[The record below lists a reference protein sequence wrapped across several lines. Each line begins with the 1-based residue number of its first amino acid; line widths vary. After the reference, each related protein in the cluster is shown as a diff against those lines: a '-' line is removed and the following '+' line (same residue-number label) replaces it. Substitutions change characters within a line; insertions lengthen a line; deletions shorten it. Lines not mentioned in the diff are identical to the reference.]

1 MFFLL
6 TLIVKSDKITVIRIL
21 KRKVIT
27 MIITAVGL
35 GLIGGSLCK
44 AIKKHTNHTVYGID
58 INKET
63 ISMALSQNAID
74 AETDDL
80 GLADITIV
88 SLYPIDAIDYII
100 NNADKFKS
108 GSIVI
113 DTCGIKKEIVDR
125 VTPVL
130 EKRDVTFIGTHP
142 MAGREFSGFEYSL
155 DNLFDEASFIITP
168 SEATPQAKLNL
179 LKDLA
184 YNIHFKKVV
193 FATPEEHDQI
203 IAFTSQLAHV
213 VSNAYI
219 KSPTHQKQ
227 LGFSAGSFQDLTR
240 VAKLNE
246 IMWTPLFMLNKGPL
260 CDEIDCIIEKL
271 TEYRDAMKN
280 DDSDKLREL
289 LKEGRILKEDTKTL

>member
-1 MFFLL
+1 
-6 TLIVKSDKITVIRIL
+6 
-21 KRKVIT
+21 

-35 GLIGGSLCK
+35 GLIGGSMCK

-58 INKET
+58 VNKET
-63 ISMALSQNAID
+63 IAMAVSQNAID
-74 AETDDL
+74 SETDDL

-88 SLYPIDAIDYII
+88 SLYPTDAIDYITA
-100 NNADKFKS
+100 NADRFKE

-113 DTCGIKKEIVDR
+113 DTCGIKKAVVNS
-125 VTPVL
+125 VTPLL
-130 EKRDVTFIGTHP
+130 ESYGVTFIGVHP

-168 SEATPQAKLNL
+168 TDSVPQAKLNL
-179 LKDLA
+179 LEDFA
-184 YNIHFKKVV
+184 YSMHFKKVV

-219 KSPTHQKQ
+219 KSPTHRKQ

-246 IMWTPLFMLNKGPL
+246 VMWTPLFMLNKEPL
-260 CDEIDCIIEKL
+260 CFEIDYIIDRL
-271 TEYRDAMKN
+271 TEYRDAMQSG
-280 DDSDKLREL
+280 DSDRLREL
-289 LKEGRILKEDTKTL
+289 LKEGRILKEETKQL

>member
-1 MFFLL
+1 
-6 TLIVKSDKITVIRIL
+6 
-21 KRKVIT
+21 
-27 MIITAVGL
+27 MIITAVGI
-35 GLIGGSLCK
+35 GLIGGSMCK

-58 INKET
+58 VNRET
-63 ISMALSQNAID
+63 VAMAISQNAID
-74 AETDDL
+74 GETDDL
-80 GLADITIV
+80 SLADITIV
-88 SLYPIDAIDYII
+88 SLYPTDTIDYII
-100 NNADKFKS
+100 ENASRFKE

-113 DTCGIKKEIVDR
+113 DTCGIKKAVVDR

-130 EKRDVTFIGTHP
+130 EKQGVTFIGTHP

-168 SEATPQAKLNL
+168 SETVPQAKLNL
-179 LKDLA
+179 LEDLA
-184 YNIHFKKVV
+184 YAMHFKKVV
-193 FATPEEHDQI
+193 FASPEEHDQI

-246 IMWTPLFMLNKGPL
+246 VMWTPLFMLNKDPL
-260 CDEIDCIIEKL
+260 CFEIDFIIEKL
-271 TEYRDAMKN
+271 TEYRDAMQSG
-280 DDSDKLREL
+280 DSERLKEL
-289 LKEGRILKEDTKTL
+289 LKEGRILKEETKTF

>member
-1 MFFLL
+1 
-6 TLIVKSDKITVIRIL
+6 
-21 KRKVIT
+21 
-27 MIITAVGL
+27 MIITAVGI
-35 GLIGGSLCK
+35 GLIGGSMCK

-58 INKET
+58 VNKET
-63 ISMALSQNAID
+63 IAMAISQNAID
-74 AETDDL
+74 GETDDL
-80 GLADITIV
+80 SLADITIV
-88 SLYPIDAIDYII
+88 SLYPTDAIDYII
-100 NNADKFKS
+100 GNAARFKE

-130 EKRDVTFIGTHP
+130 EERGVTFIGTHP

-168 SEATPQAKLNL
+168 SANVPQAKLNL
-179 LKDLA
+179 LEDLA
-184 YNIHFKKVV
+184 YAIHFKKVV
-193 FATPEEHDQI
+193 FASPEEHDQI

-246 IMWTPLFMLNKGPL
+246 VMWTPLFMLNKDPL
-260 CDEIDCIIEKL
+260 CFEIDYIIEKL
-271 TEYRDAMKN
+271 TEYRDAMQN
-280 DDSDKLREL
+280 GDSERLKEL
-289 LKEGRILKEDTKTL
+289 LKEGRILKEETKTL

>member
-1 MFFLL
+1 
-6 TLIVKSDKITVIRIL
+6 
-21 KRKVIT
+21 
-27 MIITAVGL
+27 MIITVVGL

-44 AIKKHTNHTVYGID
+44 AIKKHTNHTVYGVD
-58 INKET
+58 INRET
-63 ISMALSQNAID
+63 IEMALSQHAID

-88 SLYPIDAIDYII
+88 SLYPITTIDFIKD
-100 NNADKFKS
+100 NAAKFKK

-113 DTCGIKKEIVDR
+113 DTCGIKKAIVDSA
-125 VTPVL
+125 TPAL
-130 EKRDVTFIGTHP
+130 AENDVTFIGVHP

-168 SEATPQAKLNL
+168 DNSVSQTKINL
-179 LKDLA
+179 IEDFA
-184 YNIHFKKVV
+184 YAIHFKKVV
-193 FATPEEHDQI
+193 VATPEEHDQI

-246 IMWTPLFMLNKGPL
+246 DMWTPLFMLNKDPL
-260 CDEIDCIIEKL
+260 CFEIDYIIARL
-271 TEYRDAMKN
+271 TEYRDAMMNGDNERLKQL
-280 DDSDKLREL
+280 LRD
-289 LKEGRILKEDTKTL
+289 GRILKEQTKTL

>member
-1 MFFLL
+1 
-6 TLIVKSDKITVIRIL
+6 
-21 KRKVIT
+21 

-63 ISMALSQNAID
+63 IDMALSQRAID
-74 AETDDL
+74 EETTDL
-80 GLADITIV
+80 SLADITII
-88 SLYPIDAIDYII
+88 SLYPTTAIDYITA
-100 NNADKFKS
+100 NVEKFKE

-113 DTCGIKKEIVDR
+113 DTCGVKKAIVDS
-125 VTPVL
+125 VTPIL
-130 EKRDVTFIGTHP
+130 EKHGVTFIGGHP
-142 MAGREFSGFEYSL
+142 MAGREFSGFEYST
-155 DNLFDEASFIITP
+155 DNLFEEASFIVTP
-168 SEATPQAKLNL
+168 SESVPQAKLNL
-179 LKDLA
+179 IEDFV
-184 YNIHFKKVV
+184 YSIHFKKVV

-213 VSNAYI
+213 VSNAFI

-246 IMWTPLFMLNKGPL
+246 DMWTPLFMLNKEPL
-260 CDEIDCIIEKL
+260 CFEIDYIIDRLK
-271 TEYRDAMKN
+271 EYRDALENENSPRLK
-280 DDSDKLREL
+280 EL
-289 LKEGRILKEDTKTL
+289 LREGRILKEQTKKL

>member
-1 MFFLL
+1 M
-6 TLIVKSDKITVIRIL
+6 K
-21 KRKVIT
+21 
-27 MIITAVGL
+27 ITAVGL

-63 ISMALSQNAID
+63 IAMALSQRAID
-74 AETDDL
+74 EETDDL
-80 GLADITIV
+80 SLADITII
-88 SLYPIDAIDYII
+88 SLYPTVAIDYITA
-100 NNADKFKS
+100 NADKFKE

-113 DTCGIKKEIVDR
+113 DTCGIKKAIVDS

-130 EKRDVTFIGTHP
+130 EKHGVTFIGGHP
-142 MAGREFSGFEYSL
+142 MAGREFSGFEYST
-155 DNLFDEASFIITP
+155 DTLFDEASFIVTP
-168 SEATPQAKLNL
+168 SEAVPQAKLNL
-179 LKDLA
+179 IEDFV
-184 YNIHFKKVV
+184 YSIHFKKVV

-213 VSNAYI
+213 VSNAFI

-246 IMWTPLFMLNKGPL
+246 DMWTPLFMLNKEPL
-260 CDEIDCIIEKL
+260 CFEIDYIIDRLK
-271 TEYRDAMKN
+271 EYRDALENENSPRLK
-280 DDSDKLREL
+280 EL
-289 LKEGRILKEDTKTL
+289 LREGRILKEQTKKL

>member
-1 MFFLL
+1 
-6 TLIVKSDKITVIRIL
+6 
-21 KRKVIT
+21 
-27 MIITAVGL
+27 MIITVVGL

-44 AIKKHTNHTVYGID
+44 AIKKHTNHTVYGVD
-58 INKET
+58 TNRET
-63 ISMALSQNAID
+63 IEMALSQHAID
-74 AETDDL
+74 AETADL

-88 SLYPIDAIDYII
+88 SLYPITTMDFIKK
-100 NNADKFKS
+100 NADKFKK

-113 DTCGIKKEIVDR
+113 DTCGIKKAIVDSA
-125 VTPVL
+125 TPAL
-130 EKRDVTFIGTHP
+130 AENDVTFIGVHP

-168 SEATPQAKLNL
+168 SENVSQTKINL
-179 LKDLA
+179 IEDFA
-184 YNIHFKKVV
+184 YAIHFKKVV
-193 FATPEEHDQI
+193 IATPEEHDQI

-246 IMWTPLFMLNKGPL
+246 DMWTPLFMLNKEPL
-260 CDEIDCIIEKL
+260 CFEIDYIIARL
-271 TEYRDAMKN
+271 TEYRDAMMNGDNERLKQL
-280 DDSDKLREL
+280 LRD
-289 LKEGRILKEDTKTL
+289 GRILKEQTKTL

>member
-1 MFFLL
+1 
-6 TLIVKSDKITVIRIL
+6 
-21 KRKVIT
+21 

-35 GLIGGSLCK
+35 GLIGGSMCK
-44 AIKKHTNHTVYGID
+44 AIKKHTNHIVYGID

-63 ISMALSQNAID
+63 IAMAVSQNAID
-74 AETDDL
+74 SETDDL

-88 SLYPIDAIDYII
+88 SLYPTDTIDYITA
-100 NNADKFKS
+100 NADKFKE

-113 DTCGIKKEIVDR
+113 DTCGIKKAVVDS

-130 EKRDVTFIGTHP
+130 EKYGITFIGVHP

-168 SEATPQAKLNL
+168 TDSVPQAKLNL
-179 LKDLA
+179 LEDFA
-184 YNIHFKKVV
+184 YSMHFKKVV
-193 FATPEEHDQI
+193 FASPEEHDQI

-219 KSPTHQKQ
+219 KSPTHRKQ

-246 IMWTPLFMLNKGPL
+246 VMWTPLFMLNKEPL
-260 CDEIDCIIEKL
+260 CFEIDYIIDRL
-271 TEYRDAMKN
+271 TEYRDAMQSG
-280 DDSDKLREL
+280 DSDSLKEL
-289 LKEGRILKEDTKTL
+289 LKDGRILKENTKQL

>member
-1 MFFLL
+1 
-6 TLIVKSDKITVIRIL
+6 
-21 KRKVIT
+21 

-88 SLYPIDAIDYII
+88 SLYPLDVIDYII

-125 VTPVL
+125 VTPIL
-130 EKRDVTFIGTHP
+130 EERDVTFIGTHP

-168 SEATPQAKLNL
+168 SDSVPQAKRNL

-184 YNIHFKKVV
+184 YSIHFKKVV

-240 VAKLNE
+240 VARLNE

-280 DDSDKLREL
+280 DDNDRLREL
-289 LKEGRILKEDTKTL
+289 LKEGRILKEETKTL

>member
-1 MFFLL
+1 M
-6 TLIVKSDKITVIRIL
+6 KITV
-21 KRKVIT
+21 
-27 MIITAVGL
+27 VGL

-63 ISMALSQNAID
+63 LEMALSQNAID
-74 AETDDL
+74 AVTDDL
-80 GLADITIV
+80 SLADITIV
-88 SLYPIDAIDYII
+88 SLYPITTIDYIKE
-100 NNADKFKS
+100 NASKFKK

-113 DTCGIKKEIVDR
+113 DTCGIKKAIVDA
-125 VTPVL
+125 VTPIL
-130 EKRDVTFIGTHP
+130 AENDVTFIGVHP

-155 DNLFDEASFIITP
+155 DNLFDDASFIITP
-168 SEATPQAKLNL
+168 DKSVSQTKINL
-179 LKDLA
+179 IEDFA
-184 YNIHFKKVV
+184 YSIHFKKVV
-193 FATPEEHDQI
+193 TATPEEHDQI

-246 IMWTPLFMLNKGPL
+246 TMWTPLFLLNKDPL
-260 CDEIDCIIEKL
+260 CFEIDYIIARL
-271 TEYRDAMKN
+271 SEYRDAMQNN
-280 DDSDKLREL
+280 DAERLKALLRD
-289 LKEGRILKEDTKTL
+289 GRILKEETKTL

>member
-1 MFFLL
+1 
-6 TLIVKSDKITVIRIL
+6 
-21 KRKVIT
+21 

-44 AIKKHTNHTVYGID
+44 AIKKHTNNTVYGID

-63 ISMALSQNAID
+63 IAMALSQNAID

-80 GLADITIV
+80 GLADITII

-100 NNADKFKS
+100 DNADKFKS

-130 EKRDVTFIGTHP
+130 EKHDVTFIGTHP

-168 SEATPQAKLNL
+168 TEATPQAKLNL

-184 YNIHFKKVV
+184 YTIHFKKVV
-193 FATPEEHDQI
+193 FATPQEHDQI

-271 TEYRDAMKN
+271 TEYRNAMKN
-280 DDSDKLREL
+280 DDSDRLREL
-289 LKEGRILKEDTKTL
+289 LKEGRILKEGTKNL

>member
-1 MFFLL
+1 MNIF
-6 TLIVKSDKITVIRIL
+6 
-21 KRKVIT
+21 

-35 GLIGGSLCK
+35 GLIGGSMCK

-58 INKET
+58 TNKET
-63 ISMALSQNAID
+63 VAMALSQNAID
-74 AETDDL
+74 KETDDL
-80 GLADITIV
+80 SLADITIV
-88 SLYPIDAIDYII
+88 SLYPTDAIDYITS
-100 NNADKFKS
+100 NAHRFKK

-113 DTCGIKKEIVDR
+113 DTCGIKKAVTDS

-130 EKRDVTFIGTHP
+130 NGQGVTFIGAHP

-168 SEATPQAKLNL
+168 TDSVPQAKLNL
-179 LKDLA
+179 LEDFA
-184 YNIHFKKVV
+184 YSIHFKKVV
-193 FATPEEHDQI
+193 FASPEEHDQI

-246 IMWTPLFMLNKGPL
+246 VMWTPLFMLNKEPL
-260 CDEIDCIIEKL
+260 CFEIDYIIDRL
-271 TEYRDAMKN
+271 TEYRNAMQSG
-280 DDSDKLREL
+280 DSDRLREL
-289 LKEGRILKEDTKTL
+289 LKEGRILKEETKQL

>member
-1 MFFLL
+1 
-6 TLIVKSDKITVIRIL
+6 
-21 KRKVIT
+21 

-63 ISMALSQNAID
+63 IDMALSQRAID
-74 AETDDL
+74 EETTDL
-80 GLADITIV
+80 SLADITII
-88 SLYPIDAIDYII
+88 SLYPTTAIDYITA
-100 NNADKFKS
+100 NVEKFKE

-113 DTCGIKKEIVDR
+113 DTCGVKKAIVDS
-125 VTPVL
+125 VTPIL
-130 EKRDVTFIGTHP
+130 EKHGVTFIGGHP
-142 MAGREFSGFEYSL
+142 MAGREFSGFEYST
-155 DNLFDEASFIITP
+155 DNLFEEASFIVTP
-168 SEATPQAKLNL
+168 SETVPQAKLNL
-179 LKDLA
+179 IEDFI
-184 YNIHFKKVV
+184 YSIHFKKVV

-213 VSNAYI
+213 VSNAFI

-246 IMWTPLFMLNKGPL
+246 DMWTPLFMLNKEPL
-260 CDEIDCIIEKL
+260 CFEIDYIIDRLK
-271 TEYRDAMKN
+271 EYRDALEN
-280 DDSDKLREL
+280 EDSDRLKKLLR
-289 LKEGRILKEDTKTL
+289 EGRILKEQTKKL

>member
-1 MFFLL
+1 
-6 TLIVKSDKITVIRIL
+6 
-21 KRKVIT
+21 

-35 GLIGGSLCK
+35 GLIGGSMCK
-44 AIKKHTNHTVYGID
+44 AIKKHTNHTVYGVD
-58 INKET
+58 VNKET
-63 ISMALSQNAID
+63 IAMAVSQNAID
-74 AETDDL
+74 SETDDL

-88 SLYPIDAIDYII
+88 SLYPTDAIDYITA
-100 NNADKFKS
+100 NADRFKE

-113 DTCGIKKEIVDR
+113 DTCGIKKAVVDS
-125 VTPVL
+125 VTPL
-130 EKRDVTFIGTHP
+130 LKSYGVTFIGVHP

-168 SEATPQAKLNL
+168 TDSVPQAKLNL
-179 LKDLA
+179 LEDFA
-184 YNIHFKKVV
+184 YSMHFKKVV

-219 KSPTHQKQ
+219 KSPTHRKQ

-246 IMWTPLFMLNKGPL
+246 VMWTPLFMLNKEPL
-260 CDEIDCIIEKL
+260 CFEIDYIIDRL
-271 TEYRDAMKN
+271 TEYRDAMQSG
-280 DDSDKLREL
+280 DSDRLREL
-289 LKEGRILKEDTKTL
+289 LKVGRILKEETKQL

>member
-1 MFFLL
+1 
-6 TLIVKSDKITVIRIL
+6 
-21 KRKVIT
+21 

-35 GLIGGSLCK
+35 GLIGGSMCK

-58 INKET
+58 VNKET
-63 ISMALSQNAID
+63 IAMAVSQNAID
-74 AETDDL
+74 AETDNL

-88 SLYPIDAIDYII
+88 SLYPTDAIDYIAA
-100 NNADKFKS
+100 NADKFKE

-113 DTCGIKKEIVDR
+113 DTCGIKKAVVDS
-125 VTPVL
+125 VTPLL
-130 EKRDVTFIGTHP
+130 ERYGVTFIGAHP

-168 SEATPQAKLNL
+168 TDSVPQPKLNL
-179 LKDLA
+179 LEDFA
-184 YNIHFKKVV
+184 YSMHFKKVV
-193 FATPEEHDQI
+193 FASPEEHDQI

-219 KSPTHQKQ
+219 KSPTHRKQ

-246 IMWTPLFMLNKGPL
+246 IMWTPLFMLNKEPL
-260 CDEIDCIIEKL
+260 CFEIDYIIDRL
-271 TEYRDAMKN
+271 TEYRDAMQN
-280 DDSDKLREL
+280 GDSDRLREL
-289 LKEGRILKEDTKTL
+289 LKEGRILKEETKKL